1 MVEQTETGLSP
12 AEEKTH
18 RTKTKKS
25 LAIESIEPTKTR
37 NSLPIETKGQT
48 ETKKSLPAK
57 KEGKNKGGRPG
68 KPETEPPKWTIR
80 GIDVETRHIIDKA
93 ARKYG
98 QTLGQFFNSSIRE
111 YCTGQI
117 KKGEQQLPAS
127 PVDIKDMIAAEMIT
141 FKTDI
146 LESIIAAS
154 PKQDKKTFAQK
165 LKELFR

>member
-1 MVEQTETGLSP
+1 MAEQTETGLSLT
-12 AEEKTH
+12 EEKPN

-25 LAIESIEPTKTR
+25 LAIESIEQTKTR
-37 NSLPIETKGQT
+37 KSPSVENKGQT

-68 KPETEPPKWTIR
+68 RTEIDPPKWTIR
-80 GIDVETRHIIDKA
+80 GIDVETRNIIDKA
-93 ARKYG
+93 ATKYG

-117 KKGEQQLPAS
+117 KKGEQLPAG

-154 PKQDKKTFAQK
+154 PKQDKKTFTQK
-165 LKELFR
+165 LKELFQ